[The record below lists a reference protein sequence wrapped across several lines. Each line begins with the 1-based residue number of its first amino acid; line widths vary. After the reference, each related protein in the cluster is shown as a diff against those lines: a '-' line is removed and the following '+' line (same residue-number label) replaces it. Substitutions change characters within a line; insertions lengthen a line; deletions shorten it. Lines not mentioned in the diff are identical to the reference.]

1 MRTFNMNDSIYTMI
15 SDLVEAQ
22 YYANNNSYSYS
33 AGYLISVLEDTIR
46 QLPKSK
52 QEALLNRFNTERQL
66 VWAKVS

>member
-1 MRTFNMNDSIYTMI
+1 MRVFNPNDSTYTLI

-33 AGYLISVLEDTIR
+33 AGYLISVLEDAIN

-52 QEALLNRFNTERQL
+52 QDAIRDRFHTERQV

>member
-1 MRTFNMNDSIYTMI
+1 MRTFNLNDSIYTMI

-33 AGYLISVLEDTIR
+33 AGYLISVLEDTIS

>member
-1 MRTFNMNDSIYTMI
+1 MRVFNPNDSTYTLI

-33 AGYLISVLEDTIR
+33 AGYLISVLEDAIN

-52 QEALLNRFNTERQL
+52 QDAMRNRFNTERQV

>member
-15 SDLVEAQ
+15 SDLVEGQ
-22 YYANNNSYSYS
+22 YYANNHSYSYS
-33 AGYLISVLEDTIR
+33 AGYLISVLEDTIS

-52 QEALLNRFNTERQL
+52 QEALLNRFNTERQV

>member
-1 MRTFNMNDSIYTMI
+1 MRVFNPNDSTYTLI

-33 AGYLISVLEDTIR
+33 AGYLISVLEDTIS

-52 QEALLNRFNTERQL
+52 QDAIRDRFHTERQV